1 LLNIAFLFDLHN
13 DWLEKHFHA
22 SINKRPDTR
31 INIFHTP
38 DQIENFDL
46 VFVLG
51 YTKILPESF
60 LGSNDLVLLVHESD
74 LPRGKGFSP
83 MQWQILEGKNTI
95 TVCLIEMSLKVDS
108 GDIIDQTKIRLNG
121 TELYEELRLKQAEAT
136 FRLINKF
143 LDSYPSFT
151 RQPQTGKETSF
162 PRRSMSDSEINIDGT
177 IREQFNLLRVVNNEE
192 WPAFFYFNGI
202 KYTLKIFKEN
212 N

>member
-1 LLNIAFLFDLHN
+1 MLNIAFLFDLQN
-13 DWLEKHFHA
+13 DWLEKHLPE
-22 SINKRPDTR
+22 SIKKKPEAK

-51 YTKILPESF
+51 YTRILPQSF
-60 LGSNDLVLLVHESD
+60 LDGNHLVLLVHESP
-74 LPRGKGFSP
+74 LPNGKGFSP

-108 GDIIDQTKIRLNG
+108 GDIIDQTKITLTG
-121 TELYEELRLKQAEAT
+121 AELYEELRLKQAEAT
-136 FRLINKF
+136 FTLINKF
-143 LDSYPSFT
+143 LNSYPSFN
-151 RQPQTGKETSF
+151 RKQQVGKETSY
-162 PRRSMSDSEINIDGT
+162 PRRVEGDSEINIDKT
-177 IREQFNLLRVVNNEE
+177 IREQFNLLRIVNNEE
-192 WPAFFYFNGI
+192 WPAFFYFNGT